1 MFEYLGKA
9 YKKWT
14 FPLGWGGG
22 LETPDLPQNTKQG
35 ISLIISLRHTVSIF
49 GWGDPSQL
57 GSWSEGCP
65 KPSKLSREVI

>member
-35 ISLIISLRHTVSIF
+35 ISLIINSDTLFQFLGGVTLLSL
-49 GWGDPSQL
+49 DP
-57 GSWSEGCP
+57 GP
-65 KPSKLSREVI
+65 KGVPNL